1 MPQIAAASDG
11 QRDQDILE
19 LLQAGQQ
26 ADAFGLIMERYEQKV
41 FRLCCSILRQSDQ
54 AEDAAQESLV
64 RVWSALPKYDA
75 RASLSTWIY
84 TITRNRC
91 LTAIERRRDLASMS
105 DDAVALEVDG
115 LAASGDGGPDDSAQ
129 RQLTALVAELPER
142 YRQALTLFYYQDRS
156 VAEVAQMLGQPEGT
170 VKTNLH
176 RARAMLLERLN
187 ALGLG
192 DTQTWLE
199 AVA

>member
-1 MPQIAAASDG
+1 MPQTAAASDG
-11 QRDQDILE
+11 QRDQDILD
-19 LLQAGQQ
+19 LLRAGQQ
-26 ADAFGLIMERYEQKV
+26 ADAFELIMERYEQKV

-64 RVWSALPKYDA
+64 RVWRALPKYDA

-84 TITRNRC
+84 AITRNRC

-105 DDAVALEVDG
+105 DDAVAQEVDG
-115 LAASGDGGPDDSAQ
+115 LAASGEAAPDESLQ
-129 RQLTALVAELPER
+129 QQLSALVADLPER
-142 YRQALTLFYYQDRS
+142 YRQPLTLFYYQDRS
-156 VAEVAQMLGQPEGT
+156 IAEVAQMLGQPEGT

-176 RARAMLLERLN
+176 RARAMLLQRLG

-192 DTQTWLE
+192 DTQSWLE

>member
-1 MPQIAAASDG
+1 MPQTAAASDG
-11 QRDQDILE
+11 QRDQDILD
-19 LLQAGQQ
+19 LLQSGQQ
-26 ADAFGLIMERYEQKV
+26 AGAFQLIMERYEQKV
-41 FRLCCSILRQSDQ
+41 FRLCCSILRQTDQ

-64 RVWSALPKYDA
+64 RVWRALSKYDA

-91 LTAIERRRDLASMS
+91 LTAIERRRDLHSLTDA
-105 DDAVALEVDG
+105 AVALEVDG
-115 LAASGDGGPDDSAQ
+115 LVASGADGGEEPS
-129 RQLTALVAELPER
+129 RRLTGLVAELPER

-156 VAEVAQMLGQPEGT
+156 IAEVALMLGQPEGT

-176 RARAMLLERLN
+176 RARALLLERLR
-187 ALGLG
+187 ALGLC
-192 DTQTWLE
+192 DAQSWLE

>member
-1 MPQIAAASDG
+1 MLQTAAADES
-11 QRDQDILE
+11 QRDQDIVE
-19 LLQAGQQ
+19 LLRTGQQ
-26 ADAFGLIMERYEQKV
+26 ASAFELIMERYEQKV
-41 FRLCCSILRQSDQ
+41 FRLCCSILRLPDQ

-64 RVWSALPKYDA
+64 RVWRALPKYDA

-91 LTAIERRRDLASMS
+91 LTAIERRRELDSLS
-105 DDAVALEVDG
+105 DPGVALEADS
-115 LAASGDGGPDDSAQ
+115 AAPTAPDDREDHSQHLAE
-129 RQLTALVAELPER
+129 LVGELPER

-156 VAEVAQMLGQPEGT
+156 IAEVASMLGQPEGT
-170 VKTNLH
+170 VKTNLY
-176 RARAMLLERLN
+176 RARALLLERLR

-192 DTQTWLE
+192 DPQAWLE

>member
-11 QRDQDILE
+11 QRDLDILE
-19 LLQAGQQ
+19 LLRAGQQ

-41 FRLCCSILRQSDQ
+41 FRLCCSILRQTDQ

-64 RVWSALPKYDA
+64 RVWRALPKYDA

-91 LTAIERRRDLASMS
+91 LTAIERRRELASLS
-105 DDAVALEVDG
+105 DEAVALEADH
-115 LAASGDGGPDDSAQ
+115 LAAANDEAADESSQ
-129 RQLTALVAELPER
+129 QQLATLVAGLPER

-156 VAEVAQMLGQPEGT
+156 IAEVALMLGQPEGT

-176 RARAMLLERLN
+176 RARALLLERLR

-192 DTQTWLE
+192 DAQTWLE